1 MIYKIYILFF
11 SLSMLSCNFT
21 KEVSNNENEIK
32 SNKFSQK
39 DVLVVEEVYYQ
50 KWVAGIKGGGSGINF
65 HVILKEPLK
74 EGVILEKVQFETYE
88 GQFIKQSETEYV
100 ANIKTNLN
108 DLVLD
113 EDPKKEYGNK
123 APLINLKPK
132 EANLFY
138 KVSGKATIKNLENV
152 QEKQM
157 MAYPS
162 MKPQNNK
169 E

>member
-1 MIYKIYILFF
+1 MIYKIYIFFF
-11 SLSMLSCNFT
+11 SLSMLSCNCT

-32 SNKFSQK
+32 SNKSSQK
-39 DVLVVEEVYYQ
+39 DFLVVEEVYYQ

-65 HVILKEPLK
+65 HVILKKPLK
-74 EGVILEKVQFETYE
+74 NGVILEKVQFESYE
-88 GQFIKQSETEYV
+88 GQLIKQSETEYV

-138 KVSGKATIKNLENV
+138 QVSGKVAIKNLENV

-162 MKPQNNK
+162 MKLQNNK